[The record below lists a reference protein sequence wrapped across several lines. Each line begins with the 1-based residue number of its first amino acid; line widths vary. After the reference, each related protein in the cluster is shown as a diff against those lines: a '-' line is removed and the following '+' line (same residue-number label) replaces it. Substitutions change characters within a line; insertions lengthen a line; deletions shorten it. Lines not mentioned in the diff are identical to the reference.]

1 MPLIATDY
9 HGVELIATDCLHH
22 DLADER
28 PLHAPLSDH
37 CMRRSPTIACAALR
51 PLHAPLPDQAFDG
64 RTSLKVS
71 LNGLHFVGVSAA
83 AAASAGASPAPAT
96 YAAST
101 ASAATAASTAAS
113 AASAASSAASA
124 PSAASGRRLT
134 SLVGDGGGST
144 SSSSSSSSSSYILS
158 STALV
163 AEAALPQPAN
173 YDGGTVGLSYWYYR
187 EPELY
192 ADDA

>member
-1 MPLIATDY
+1 
-9 HGVELIATDCLHH
+9 
-22 DLADER
+22 
-28 PLHAPLSDH
+28 LHAPLS
-37 CMRRSPTIACAALR
+37 
-51 PLHAPLPDQAFDG
+51 DQAFDG

-83 AAASAGASPAPAT
+83 ASASAGASPAPAT
-96 YAAST
+96 SAAST
-101 ASAATAASTAAS
+101 AS

-124 PSAASGRRLT
+124 PSTASGRRLT
-134 SLVGDGGGST
+134 SLVGDGGGSA
-144 SSSSSSSSSSYILS
+144 SSSSSSSSSPYILS
-158 STALV
+158 STALD

>member
-1 MPLIATDY
+1 M
-9 HGVELIATDCLHH
+9 
-22 DLADER
+22 
-28 PLHAPLSDH
+28 
-37 CMRRSPTIACAALR
+37 MAL
-51 PLHAPLPDQAFDG
+51 
-64 RTSLKVS
+64 
-71 LNGLHFVGVSAA
+71 
-83 AAASAGASPAPAT
+83 ASPAPCVVVEMWLRERRLLVQQLT
-96 YAAST
+96 YLCGHMARVVVGEGESEGEGGGEGGGVGGCAWEREIDGDWEAVDPTERLARHDKGDGIRAVVGGQDGAADDDDDTNSADST
-101 ASAATAASTAAS
+101 SACS
-113 AASAASSAASA
+113 SA
-124 PSAASGRRLT
+124 PSAATGRRLT

-144 SSSSSSSSSSYILS
+144 SSSSSSSSPYILSS

>member
-1 MPLIATDY
+1 
-9 HGVELIATDCLHH
+9 
-22 DLADER
+22 
-28 PLHAPLSDH
+28 
-37 CMRRSPTIACAALR
+37 MRRSPTIACAALR

-83 AAASAGASPAPAT
+83 AAASAGANPAPAT
-96 YAAST
+96 SAAST
-101 ASAATAASTAAS
+101 AS

-124 PSAASGRRLT
+124 PSTASGRRLT

-144 SSSSSSSSSSYILS
+144 SSSSSSSSSPYILSS